1 MEEQESGCSFQSKSY
16 KLWEHEK
23 STKQSSRV
31 LAANTHVVAFALRS
45 KALYSLVM
53 TWLIGCQ
60 VVLLTTEEHFS
71 NFK

>member
-53 TWLIGCQ
+53 T
-60 VVLLTTEEHFS
+60 
-71 NFK
+71 